1 MWRSLTLTR
10 LRFIHA
16 VKVRTAQ
23 EGALQR
29 PCQGASVGS
38 GVLFGFVSWGR
49 WSRSLPRHCQSGRI
63 LAEGDRVTTAG
74 TSWRLCVLPNQKGIL
89 CSPRK
94 PGFYRTPSPQRSP
107 LTTLTKSPVRVRFM
121 LNSQRKPKE
130 VMIPRLGLV
139 NKKEANL
146 QHHNFNSTCFWYFGG
161 KKTFERITF

>member
-10 LRFIHA
+10 RRFIHA

-29 PCQGASVGS
+29 PCQGASIGS

-49 WSRSLPRHCQSGRI
+49 WSRSLPGHCQSGRI

-74 TSWRLCVLPNQKGIL
+74 TSWRLCVLPNQRASSALRG
-89 CSPRK
+89 S

-107 LTTLTKSPVRVRFM
+107 LTTLTKSPVRVRFT
-121 LNSQRKPKE
+121 LNSQRKPRE
-130 VMIPRLGLV
+130 VMIPRLGLL
-139 NKKEANL
+139 NKKEAKL
-146 QHHNFNSTCFWYFGG
+146 QYHNFSQ
-161 KKTFERITF
+161 